1 MPSWVCCNSCFLPPA
16 ADLKLAIST
25 CGHTVCSTCFQKG
38 KKGECL
44 ICKAQCQVTP
54 LSHKSSSEVK
64 ALFSD
69 ISVVA
74 TNYFSE
80 ISKVLQFQ
88 TRHRKRLLAHY
99 QKRIAKLEEHM
110 CMIKKEMQEMNKK
123 MAEQKAYIAKL
134 ENALKHQ
141 SAKAAAQL
149 QQTSQ
154 PALKK
159 TSTVL
164 QLPYAPLTSQSRPAP
179 SPCSA
184 QPMEVDGQDSF
195 RKPETAGQFSRLS
208 LIGPA
213 SYDMQDS
220 DELSSW
226 AIATA
231 DGAKHLLLACL
242 TGTIHCRSSSQSS
255 LRIGQHSERSTTD
268 RTSNTYE
275 LSGSTRGDLTGQSQA
290 LFYRRGSALE
300 LPAFKAP
307 PLLHHSSMSSLEPHP
322 FSLARMLPK

>member
-44 ICKAQCQVTP
+44 ICKAQCQITP

-88 TRHRKRLLAHY
+88 TRHRKRLLVHY

-110 CMIKKEMQEMNKK
+110 HMIKKEMQEMNKK

-141 SAKAAAQL
+141 SAKAASQP

-154 PALKK
+154 PALKT

-164 QLPYAPLTSQSRPAP
+164 QLPYVPLASQPRLAP
-179 SPCSA
+179 SQCSA

-195 RKPETAGQFSRLS
+195 RKPETAGPVSRLS
-208 LIGPA
+208 LIRPA
-213 SYDMQDS
+213 SYGQ
-220 DELSSW
+220 
-226 AIATA
+226 I
-231 DGAKHLLLACL
+231 
-242 TGTIHCRSSSQSS
+242 GTIHCRSSSQSS
-255 LRIGQHSERSTTD
+255 LMIGQHSERSTTV
-268 RTSNTYE
+268 RTGNAYE
-275 LSGSTRGDLTGQSQA
+275 LSGSTRGDLTGQSQTRS
-290 LFYRRGSALE
+290 YRRGSARE
-300 LPAFKAP
+300 LPGFKAP
-307 PLLHHSSMSSLEPHP
+307 PLLHHSSMSSLEPRP
-322 FSLARMLPK
+322 FSLARVLPK

>member
-213 SYDMQDS
+213 SY
-220 DELSSW
+220 
-226 AIATA
+226 
-231 DGAKHLLLACL
+231 
-242 TGTIHCRSSSQSS
+242 GTIHCRSSSQSS